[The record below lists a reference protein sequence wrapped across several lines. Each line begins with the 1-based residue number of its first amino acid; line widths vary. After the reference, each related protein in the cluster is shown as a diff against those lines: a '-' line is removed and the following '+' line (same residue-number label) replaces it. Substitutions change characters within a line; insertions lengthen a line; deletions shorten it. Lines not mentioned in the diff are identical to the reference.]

1 MFILLVIIGFAVG
14 YGIFSVVAGLIGS
27 TLRPDIAPDKT
38 ESVKVV
44 VRKRVV
50 TVVTPEIN
58 APAPVAR
65 KPRPAI
71 AMETA

>member
-1 MFILLVIIGFAVG
+1 MIIWFVVGFAVA
-14 YGIFSVVAGLIGS
+14 YGVFSLIAAVVGS

-38 ESVKVV
+38 KPVQIV

-50 TVVTPEIN
+50 TVVTPEAE

-65 KPRPAI
+65 KPRPAQ
-71 AMETA
+71 ALETV